1 MSEDVRDCG
10 VLIVDIAGS
19 TRLRS
24 ELGDLA
30 AGRQIHHL
38 LDAIIATARDCG
50 ATFIKAYGDDVLAVF
65 ERDIV
70 AATADVAMRAQR
82 LAADVGLSLYA
93 GFHFGPVQFRQT
105 DGHPDAVGQTIN
117 FVARLHKLA
126 EDAPGQIFLLDES
139 VSLLPDALRAQ
150 AMPFGSRLLKGLGRF
165 NVWTLSW
172 QSLTTA
178 TATVFASTRDTVSSS
193 TMLRL
198 QHGQTILTCPSN
210 DRKKLIGRGSHCDL
224 PIPDPE
230 LKVSSMHAA
239 IECIDDC
246 WFLQDI
252 SRNGTWLRD
261 RVEGKESLMPYCQ
274 RMTLPTIGELSIG
287 RPFADDPTGSF
298 TLSFEILRK

>member
-1 MSEDVRDCG
+1 MAEDVRDCG

-30 AGRQIHHL
+30 AGRQILHL
-38 LDAIIATARDCG
+38 LDTIIAIARDRG

-65 ERDIV
+65 ERDAV
-70 AATADVAMRAQR
+70 TATADVAMRAQR
-82 LAADVGLSLYA
+82 QAADVGLSLYA

-105 DGHPDAVGQTIN
+105 DGHPDVVGQTIN

-139 VSLLPDALRAQ
+139 LSLLPDALRAQ
-150 AMPFGSRLLKGLGRF
+150 AMPFGSRTLKGLGRF
-165 NVWTLSW
+165 NVWTLGW
-172 QSLTTA
+172 QSLA
-178 TATVFASTRDTVSSS
+178 APTATVFASTRDAAPSS
-193 TMLRL
+193 TVLRL
-198 QHGQTILTCPSN
+198 KHGQTILSLPSN
-210 DRKKLIGRGSHCDL
+210 DRKKLIGRGSNCDL
-224 PIPDPE
+224 PIADPE

-239 IECIDDC
+239 IECIDDR
-246 WFLQDI
+246 WFLQDV

-261 RVEGKESLMPYCQ
+261 AIEGKESLLPYCQ
-274 RMTLPTIGELSIG
+274 RMSLPTLGELSIG
-287 RPFADDPTGSF
+287 RPFADDPNGSF